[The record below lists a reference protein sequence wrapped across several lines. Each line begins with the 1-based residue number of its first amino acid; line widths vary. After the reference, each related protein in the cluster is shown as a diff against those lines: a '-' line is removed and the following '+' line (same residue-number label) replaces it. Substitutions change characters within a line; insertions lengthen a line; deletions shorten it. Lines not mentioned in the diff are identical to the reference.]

1 MDIFLVL
8 SDHSREWKSFVSLLA
23 LALYAQTQ
31 INLQVMIQKTIIL
44 KSSQPTRATRIDT
57 SSLFII
63 QVQILS
69 QKFIPLIGNLSQSKE
84 DMRLQGKKWQVFII
98 NYVFHL
104 SKFLD
109 VRIRCEIV
117 FLLFWMFAV
126 YYGSAFP
133 LTENL
138 AFNGGDL
145 VVSE

>member
-1 MDIFLVL
+1 MFSTIMSHQYLWLKLCFFLWIKKTHGYPYFMDIFLVL

-31 INLQVMIQKTIIL
+31 IYLQVMIQKTITL
-44 KSSQPTRATRIDT
+44 KSSQPTRATKIDT

-98 NYVFHL
+98 NYVFHFF
-104 SKFLD
+104 KF
-109 VRIRCEIV
+109 
-117 FLLFWMFAV
+117 
-126 YYGSAFP
+126 
-133 LTENL
+133 
-138 AFNGGDL
+138 
-145 VVSE
+145 

>member
-1 MDIFLVL
+1 MFSTIMSHQYVWLKLWFFLWIKKTHGYPYFMDIFLVL
-8 SDHSREWKSFVSLLA
+8 SDSSREWKSFVSLLA

-31 INLQVMIQKTIIL
+31 IYLQVMIQKTITL
-44 KSSQPTRATRIDT
+44 KSSQPTRATKIDT

-104 SKFLD
+104 SKF
-109 VRIRCEIV
+109 
-117 FLLFWMFAV
+117 
-126 YYGSAFP
+126 
-133 LTENL
+133 
-138 AFNGGDL
+138 
-145 VVSE
+145 